1 MENNMLS
8 NKFKH
13 IPLLLIILL
22 VFSTASFTQTK
33 QPEKKATKP
42 VTEKT
47 DTTANK
53 KLEKKNQAAKDKI
66 TLKGFVDKN
75 GDGID
80 DRLTGGK
87 GKGKG
92 KQLRNRDIF
101 IDKNGDGICDGRES
115 AIGLKKTRRHRGGKK

>member
-1 MENNMLS
+1 ML

-13 IPLLLIILL
+13 IPFLIIVLF
-22 VFSTASFTQTK
+22 VFSTASFTQT
-33 QPEKKATKP
+33 E
-42 VTEKT
+42 
-47 DTTANK
+47 
-53 KLEKKNQAAKDKI
+53 KLEKEITMPAVMKVDTTINKNPSNKNQTSKNELS
-66 TLKGFVDKN
+66 LKGFIDKN

-92 KQLRNRDIF
+92 KQLRNRDVF

-115 AIGLKKTRRHRGGKK
+115 AIGLKKTKRLRRGKKR